1 MSEMTTQEAASPN
14 AAEQYSLS
22 ELQSKRELWDFIKDD
37 PVTVM
42 LLSGEATTVHEAETK
57 FLNENVDFIC
67 EEVVRLSR
75 SDLTED
81 ELALHPLVML
91 LRSHGSRH
99 WEDSLL

>member
-1 MSEMTTQEAASPN
+1 MNKMMTRATATPSANEP
-14 AAEQYSLS
+14 YSLS
-22 ELQSKRELWDFIKDD
+22 ELQASGELWDLVKDD
-37 PVTVM
+37 PITVM
-42 LLSGEATTVHEAETK
+42 LLTGEAKTVHEAEVK

-67 EEVVRLSR
+67 DAVVRLSQ
-75 SDLTED
+75 SDLTEE

>member
-1 MSEMTTQEAASPN
+1 MKEGLVNVTATPG

-22 ELQSKRELWDFIKDD
+22 ELQANGELWDFVKDD
-37 PVTVM
+37 PITVM
-42 LLSGEATTVHEAETK
+42 LLTGEAKTVHEAEVK

-67 EEVVRLSR
+67 DEVVRLSQ

-81 ELALHPLVML
+81 ELALHPLVIL
-91 LRSHGSRH
+91 LRSHGSRP